1 MSYSDENFAGRKI
14 QKLLKALEDIEE
26 YQEVGSNI
34 QIKQY
39 LFDTRNDLKHMVKV
53 VNMRRSVLTHIDII
67 SDITWSWV
75 ALKDYIR
82 LMQQEVKTN
91 PGSALLL
98 KNTFTKLSSILN
110 TPMVRV
116 VQSQSPDIVSVS
128 KYYSNELIK
137 LVKDVLQIIPGSVF
151 ETLGSIVDLLTNN
164 LKMFPQKFDKAELSK
179 YSQFEERKQM
189 AQLTYEIS
197 VFA

>member
-1 MSYSDENFAGRKI
+1 MGKIQADEGFRDWFNDMSEAIDSLSFNDETFAGRKI

-26 YQEVGSNI
+26 YEQISMNI

-39 LFDTRNDLKHMVKV
+39 LADTRNDLKHMVKV
-53 VNMRRSVLTHIDII
+53 VNMRRAILTHIDII
-67 SDITWSWV
+67 TDFTWSWV

-82 LMQQEVKTN
+82 LMQQEVKAN

-116 VQSQSPDIVSVS
+116 VQSESPDVVSVS
-128 KYYSNELIK
+128 KYYSN
-137 LVKDVLQIIPGSVF
+137 
-151 ETLGSIVDLLTNN
+151 
-164 LKMFPQKFDKAELSK
+164 
-179 YSQFEERKQM
+179 
-189 AQLTYEIS
+189 
-197 VFA
+197 